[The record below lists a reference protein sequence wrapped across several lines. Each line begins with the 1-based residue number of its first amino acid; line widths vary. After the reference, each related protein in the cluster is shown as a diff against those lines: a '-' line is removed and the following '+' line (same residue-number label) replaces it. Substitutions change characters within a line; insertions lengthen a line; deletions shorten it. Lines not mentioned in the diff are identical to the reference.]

1 MKEGECHELT
11 CNSHVVLLQLQR
23 QPAVPMKRKRRY
35 CEFPELDVLSSGVA
49 DGSDQYSYTVSD
61 SVSLSLY
68 VFLFHSGRLKER
80 TLSSHQTAVSSR
92 HWRLIHFREE
102 FSFENGLKLARA
114 PPFNSSFAGGELQWY
129 YQPVSTPRYGAFDQQ
144 WEVWKEHSGSHFK
157 INYLM
162 HYYWSD
168 VSVHGLCFSLCAR
181 TRSFVVK
188 HHVFLV
194 RNWELVRDRQI
205 RMRIERE
212 RERDAEA
219 EEEDSRRLSFDRANG
234 DDSHIK
240 SGPWSKCVC

>member
-102 FSFENGLKLARA
+102 FSFENGSNLHVHLLLILLLQEE
-114 PPFNSSFAGGELQWY
+114 NSSDITSLFPHLDMEPLT
-129 YQPVSTPRYGAFDQQ
+129 SSERYGKNTA
-144 WEVWKEHSGSHFK
+144 
-157 INYLM
+157 
-162 HYYWSD
+162 
-168 VSVHGLCFSLCAR
+168 VH
-181 TRSFVVK
+181 
-188 HHVFLV
+188 
-194 RNWELVRDRQI
+194 I
-205 RMRIERE
+205 
-212 RERDAEA
+212 
-219 EEEDSRRLSFDRANG
+219 SR
-234 DDSHIK
+234 
-240 SGPWSKCVC
+240 